1 MRAKEEYRDRRGE
14 LQSRSLTWGVRAS
27 CLSGNFGILQTP
39 GPTFFN
45 RRRRRRGVP
54 TLRPAVPPFCD
65 PYVPPSGR
73 VASPATDR

>member
-39 GPTFFN
+39 DPTFFN
-45 RRRRRRGVP
+45 RRRRRRRGVP

-65 PYVPPSGR
+65 PYVPPFREGR
-73 VASPATDR
+73 LACY